1 MQVPQI
7 APSRSDCR
15 QGRRAGEWAELRAQ
29 LARPSWLDDGH
40 RQRLSKLAR
49 RLARVR
55 ALGDEY
61 STCVEFSPEVTR
73 AIENHVA
80 TT

>member
-1 MQVPQI
+1 MKVPQT
-7 APSRSDCR
+7 APSRSTCR
-15 QGRRAGEWAELRAQ
+15 QGRRADGLAELRSR

-55 ALGDEY
+55 ALGDDY
-61 STCVEFSPEVTR
+61 STYVEFSPHAVE
-73 AIENHVA
+73 AIETHVA
-80 TT
+80 TA

>member
-15 QGRRAGEWAELRAQ
+15 QGCRASELAELRRH

-40 RQRLSKLAR
+40 RQRLSKLAG

-61 STCVEFSPEVTR
+61 SAYVELSPEVTR
-73 AIENHVA
+73 AIENRVA